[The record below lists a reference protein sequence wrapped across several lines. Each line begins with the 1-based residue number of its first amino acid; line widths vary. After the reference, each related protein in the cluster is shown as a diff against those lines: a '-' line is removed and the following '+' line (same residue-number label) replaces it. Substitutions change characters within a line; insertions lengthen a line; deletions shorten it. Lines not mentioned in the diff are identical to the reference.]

1 MAEPTKIEKR
11 GFRVPVDLSETL
23 ALMHSG
29 FPQKGHWEEVPL
41 TDEDRAAHARAVAAV
56 KEVESN
62 RWVRL
67 VGYYD
72 YELDVRPLQP
82 ERRFVPEETSDEHM
96 ARWVAAGR
104 PVRDFLGDA
113 LRARISHLYA
123 STTLPPGSSFAAAH
137 TLEAPHD

>member
-1 MAEPTKIEKR
+1 MKIEKR
-11 GFRVPVDLSETL
+11 GITIQLSE
-23 ALMHSG
+23 ALMLATSG
-29 FPQKGHWEEVPL
+29 FPQKGHWEETPL
-41 TDEDRAAHARAVAAV
+41 TEEDRAAHARAVAAV
-56 KEVESN
+56 NEVESN

-67 VGYYD
+67 EGYD

-82 ERRFVPEETSDEHM
+82 ERRFVPEETGDEHM

-104 PVRDFLGDA
+104 PVRNLFEEA
-113 LRARISHLYA
+113 MAARMTALYA